1 MKISKLL
8 LIAFGIS
15 LFASCSN
22 DDDNDN
28 NNNNNDPKGNYE
40 NGFFILNE
48 GSDTS
53 GKGTVSF
60 SSNDFSFFAKDAY
73 TAANAGDLL
82 GKFVQ
87 NIFFDGDKAYIIAGG
102 ADVINVVNRY
112 TFKLIAKIDTGLVNP
127 RYGVVKDG
135 KAYVTNANTYAEW
148 GGAWDADGNTDD
160 YVAVI
165 DLATNKFESKI
176 NVNTTANRIIEKNG
190 KLYITDPNSTDKLSV
205 VNIATKTVETP
216 IIIGSSADTMEE
228 KDGVLYI
235 LRGPFGSRSEIVKV
249 KLSDKTTSTIAFPE
263 ALDGA
268 GHMDIYKDKIYY
280 TVSNSVYG
288 ITTTATEAST
298 TPIVTATS
306 VANLYGFAVNNDR
319 IYLSDSGDYKS
330 DSKAY
335 IYNLTGT
342 LQKELTVGIGPN
354 GFYFND

>member
-15 LFASCSN
+15 LFVSCSN
-22 DDDNDN
+22 DDDNSDN
-28 NNNNNDPKGNYE
+28 TPKGDYD

-48 GSDTS
+48 GSA
-53 GKGTVSF
+53 GQGTVSF
-60 SSNDFSFFAKDAY
+60 SSDDFNVFAKDAY
-73 TAANAGDLL
+73 TAANGKDLL
-82 GKFVQ
+82 GEYAQ
-87 NIFFDGDKAYIIAGG
+87 NIFFNGDNAYIIAGG
-102 ADVINVVNRY
+102 SNVINVVNRY

-135 KAYVTNANTYAEW
+135 KAYVTNANTYAPY
-148 GGAWDADGNTDD
+148 GKPADDEAVIKGNTDD
-160 YVAVI
+160 YIAVI

-176 NVNTTANRIIEKNG
+176 DVNATANRIVEKNG
-190 KLYITDPNSTDKLSV
+190 KLYITEPYNNDKLLV
-205 VNIATKTVETP
+205 VNIAAKAVETP
-216 IIIGSSADTMEE
+216 IVIGSSSDTLEE
-228 KDGVLYI
+228 KDGILYV

-249 KLSDKTTSTIAFPE
+249 KLSDKTISKITFPE

-268 GHMDIYKDKIYY
+268 GYMDIYNDKIYY
-280 TVSNSVYG
+280 TVSNSVYS
-288 ITTTATEAST
+288 INTNATDAST
-298 TPIVTATS
+298 TPIVTASS
-306 VANLYGFAVNNDR
+306 VANLYGFAVNNNH
-319 IYLSDSGDYKS
+319 IYLSDSGDYKA